1 MSITVTFACNIRA
14 ISISERPRYQ
24 QLTKQLQSSVRQRR
38 EMPDGYKV
46 RIDGSTLSLTETA
59 EWMSFERLCC
69 PFLTLQLEA
78 SGKEQDWFLSLK
90 GPAGVKAFLDA
101 ELPLERSEG

>member
-1 MSITVTFACNIRA
+1 MSITVKFACNIRA
-14 ISISERPRYQ
+14 MSKFERPRYQ
-24 QLTKQLQSSVRQRR
+24 QLTKQLLAAVRERQ

-46 RIDGSTLSLTETA
+46 RIDGSTLSLPEAA

-90 GPAGVKAFLDA
+90 GPAGVKAVLDA